1 MELMLLNQEK
11 KTGKVSLLMKDTTP
25 AVVNTLRRLI
35 VNEVPTMAIDLVEL
49 KKNSTVLYDEMVAH
63 RLGLV
68 PLKTDLKSYEL
79 PEKCSCN
86 KEGCA
91 KCRLLLSLKTKGSG
105 YVYAERLE
113 STDPK
118 VVPVHEKMPIAKLI
132 KGQQLEVDAVAT
144 LGRGRD
150 HMKWSPGVVW
160 FTHQSQVTVNNNSPK
175 LDEVKDKYPP
185 QIFNKAGK
193 IDKNMILDL
202 NLVDACDGVCDDVV
216 KVEYQPNNFIFHI
229 EPFGQLSSKEML
241 LTAVAVMEEKIEAME
256 KLIEQ

>member
-1 MELMLLNQEK
+1 MELMLLHQEK
-11 KTGKVSLLMKDTTP
+11 KTGKVSLLIKETTP
-25 AVVNTLRRLI
+25 AIVNTIRRLI
-35 VNEVPTMAIDLVEL
+35 INEVPTMAIDTVEI
-49 KKNSTVLYDEMVAH
+49 KKNSTVLYDEMIAH

-79 PEKCSCN
+79 PEKCSCK

-91 KCRLLLSLKTKGSG
+91 KCRLTLSLKTKGSG

-118 VVPVHEKMPIAKLI
+118 VVPVYEKMPVAKLM
-132 KGQQLEVDAVAT
+132 KGQQLEVDAIAT
-144 LGRGRD
+144 LGRGKD
-150 HMKWSPGVVW
+150 HMKWTPGCVW
-160 FTHQSQVTVNNNSPK
+160 FTNQPHITVNNNSPHLEECK
-175 LDEVKDKYPP
+175 NKYPP
-185 QIFNKAGK
+185 QIFNKSGK

-216 KVEYQPNNFIFHI
+216 KVEYDQNNFIFNI
-229 EPFGQLSSKEML
+229 EPHGQLSSKEML
-241 LTAVAVMEEKIEAME
+241 LTAVEMMEEKIEEME

>member
-11 KTGKVSLLMKDTTP
+11 KTGKVSLLIKDTTP
-25 AVVNTLRRLI
+25 ALANTIRRLI
-35 VNEVPTMAIDLVEL
+35 VNEVPTMAIDTAEI

-79 PEKCSCN
+79 PEKCSCK

-118 VVPVHEKMPIAKLI
+118 VVPAHPKMPIAKLI
-132 KGQQLEVDAVAT
+132 KGQQLEVDATAT
-144 LGRGRD
+144 LGRGRE
-150 HMKWSPGVVW
+150 HMKWAPGCVW
-160 FTHQSQVTVNNNSPK
+160 FTNQPQITVNNNSPK
-175 LDEVKDKYPP
+175 LEEFKNKYPP
-185 QIFNKAGK
+185 QIFNKTGK

-216 KVEYQPNNFIFHI
+216 KVEYLPNNFILHI
-229 EPFGQLSSKEML
+229 EPFGQLSAKEML
-241 LTAVAVMEEKIEAME
+241 ITAVEVMEEKIAEME
-256 KLIEQ
+256 KLIEE